1 MIQSGGTLVFKSPTT
16 IWRGTT
22 ATLDSRALDIIG
34 MSWSYGALYKKQPW
48 VRVLVDKIAKANARL
63 PLKTYRRVPTGR
75 EDARDTPYGQ
85 LLLRPS
91 ASIDPVTFWR
101 WTRSTYEIYGEAFLG
116 KIRDAG
122 GRPIELVPLH
132 PAFMLYDENTADWR
146 YEDSKTKFSIARRDF
161 VWFRHYNPDGTR
173 GLSPLE
179 SLRATLENEVGAQKA
194 NSALWRN
201 GGRPSV
207 VLEHPGKLTDP
218 AADRLTRSWAEVHGG
233 VDNWA
238 KAALLEEGL
247 KAVVLPLNV
256 EELQY
261 IEARKLNREEC
272 CAVFDVPPPAVH
284 ILDHATYSNITENL
298 RSLYRDTMAPKLGEF
313 ESTLEMDLRDG
324 TFGRG
329 NPDFPDDVYAEWLLD
344 EVLRGEFEAR
354 ANSYQAGINSGWLT
368 PAEVRQMENR
378 PFIEGSDVLLV
389 NSTIVPLDSVGGSGE
404 MSTRELAETLQ
415 KIYLAVGPVISGD
428 EAREILNRDGAGLVG
443 PAPESSPAI
452 EPPEQ
457 LALPPGPKSLPNDTL
472 RTLMGRLSRK
482 ETLDDVD
489 PTVFAA
495 GIGDA
500 GPVLKLLAEAQRDG
514 LTVDA
519 FKTLLKGV
527 TVEPAE
533 SSTQPVFISHTVVN
547 PEKEIPA
554 TVVEN
559 HNHMEPPIVNVEPA
573 EVNLPPMQ
581 VDVHIPEPRG
591 MRRVVERDENG
602 RIVAIVD
609 TPIG

>member
-1 MIQSGGTLVFKSPTT
+1 MIQSGGTLVFKRPDIVS
-16 IWRGTT
+16 WRGNTT
-22 ATLDSRALDIIG
+22 QLDGRVLDLLGAT
-34 MSWSYGALYKKQPW
+34 WSYGALYRKQPW

-75 EDARDTPYGQ
+75 EDARDTPYG
-85 LLLRPS
+85 LLLRRPS

-116 KIRDAG
+116 KVRDAG

-146 YEDSKTKFSIARRDF
+146 YEDSKTRFSIARRDF

-179 SLRATLENEVGAQKA
+179 SLRATLENEVGAQSA

-218 AADRLTRSWAEVHGG
+218 AADRLTRSWADVHGG
-233 VDNWA
+233 VYNWA

-329 NPDFPDDVYAEWLLD
+329 NPDFPDDVYGEWLLD

-389 NSTIVPLDSVGGSGE
+389 NSTIVPLD
-404 MSTRELAETLQ
+404 R
-415 KIYLAVGPVISGD
+415 AVNPP
-428 EAREILNRDGAGLVG
+428 EPP
-443 PAPESSPAI
+443 PAPELPP
-452 EPPEQ
+452 EPEQ

-500 GPVLKLLAEAQRDG
+500 APVLKLLAEAQRDG

-559 HNHMEPPIVNVEPA
+559 HNHMETPIVNVEAA

-581 VDVHIPEPRG
+581 VDVHIPEQRG